1 MFVVC
6 ILIAFVLA
14 AGVGISAAWPKISEL
29 LKSKATGAGP
39 TPTGH
44 TPMFIDSTGQAF
56 SIETAPPCDATAP
69 ACKYVAPVVSITE
82 PCALTQSEEAIKIVI
97 KNNRRI
103 RKAYNDAKQALME
116 FVTEEKEAAA

>member
-6 ILIAFVLA
+6 ILIAMVLA

-39 TPTGH
+39 TPTDH

-56 SIETAPPCDATAP
+56 SIETAPSCDTPAP

-82 PCALTQSEEAIKIVI
+82 PCALSKTEEAITTINTHTK
-97 KNNRRI
+97 RI
-103 RKAYNDAKQALME
+103 RKVYNDAKQALME
-116 FVTEEKEAAA
+116 FAKDAEVTA